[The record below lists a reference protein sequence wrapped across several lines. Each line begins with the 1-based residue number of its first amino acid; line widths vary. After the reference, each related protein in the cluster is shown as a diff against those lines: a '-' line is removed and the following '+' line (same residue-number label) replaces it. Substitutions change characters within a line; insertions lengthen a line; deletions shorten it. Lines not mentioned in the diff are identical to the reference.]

1 MAKLTKAAAR
11 RRLKE
16 AEQKFK
22 KVYMAGYWLKAGGLG
37 GPVKTSD
44 MEAVSKI
51 VDRCLKRIQ

>member
-22 KVYMAGYWLKAGGLG
+22 KVYMAGYSFHFT
-37 GPVKTSD
+37 PVKTSD